1 MSAKYFIMAFSLV
14 FFTTAHTHANVE
26 NETVKLRMKAMSAI
40 SDNMRIL
47 GKMMKGIE
55 DFDLELARSAIGNIA
70 VRASQTPELFKIE
83 AVDPHAEARPEIWT
97 NFDDFVEKALT
108 LESVA
113 LDVGSSLT
121 GKDDLRN
128 SMMSLGATC
137 KACHSLYRN

>member
-55 DFDLELARSAIGNIA
+55 DFDLEMARSAIGNIA
-70 VRASQTPELFKIE
+70 VRAAQTPELFKIE
-83 AVDPHAEARPEIWT
+83 AVDPHAEAKPEIWT